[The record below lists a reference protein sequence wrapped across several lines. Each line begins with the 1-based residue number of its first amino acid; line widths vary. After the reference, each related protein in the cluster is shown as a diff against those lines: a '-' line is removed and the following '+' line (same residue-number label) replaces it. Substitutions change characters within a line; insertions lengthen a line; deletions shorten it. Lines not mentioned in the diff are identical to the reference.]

1 MSWGWGGDLYG
12 TYTQPLGNHAKWQE
26 TMASDRKKYIRGEIW
41 QVVGTYGMC
50 QEYIIRETMVR
61 SRNSKKSSKIL
72 PMAEKYCK
80 FQEKIIHT
88 VNLVQVIGSYD
99 RWSETLEIHRNI

>member
-1 MSWGWGGDLYG
+1 M
-12 TYTQPLGNHAKWQE
+12 
-26 TMASDRKKYIRGEIW
+26 
-41 QVVGTYGMC
+41 VGTYGMC

-61 SRNSKKSSKIL
+61 CRNSKKSSKIL

-88 VNLVQVIGSYD
+88 ANLVQMIGSYYGGQKHS
-99 RWSETLEIHRNI
+99 RFIEIFEIARK

>member
-1 MSWGWGGDLYG
+1 MYG

-41 QVVGTYGMC
+41 QVVGTYGMY
-50 QEYIIRETMVR
+50 QEYIIQKTMVR
-61 SRNSKKSSKIL
+61 SRNSKKTSKVL
-72 PMAEKYCK
+72 TMAEKYYK

-88 VNLVQVIGSYD
+88 ANLVQVLGSYD
-99 RWSETLEIHRNI
+99 VSSGRDS

>member
-1 MSWGWGGDLYG
+1 
-12 TYTQPLGNHAKWQE
+12 
-26 TMASDRKKYIRGEIW
+26 MASGRILWQVTGKNIIEENIW

-50 QEYIIRETMVR
+50 EQYIIRETMVR

>member
-1 MSWGWGGDLYG
+1 MSAKDEG
-12 TYTQPLGNHAKWQE
+12 LGIHGKLQDTTAN
-26 TMASDRKKYIRGEIW
+26 
-41 QVVGTYGMC
+41 GMC

-72 PMAEKYCK
+72 PMAQKYCM

-88 VNLVQVIGSYD
+88 ANLVQVIGSYD
-99 RWSETLEIHRNI
+99 R